1 MDPEHS
7 QSGSRMWNKS
17 YKYKIYN
24 TKYYKYFTN
33 SIQKLCQIHFIQLI
47 TRLLV
52 VHNIINLSKEEDCVL
67 KCLLNTP
74 LN

>member
-7 QSGSRMWNKS
+7 QCGSRMWNKL

-24 TKYYKYFTN
+24 KKHYKYFTN
-33 SIQKLCQIHFIQLI
+33 SIQKLCQIHYIQLI

-52 VHNIINLSKEEDCVL
+52 VNNIRNLSKEGDCVL
-67 KCLLNTP
+67 KCLLNAP